1 MSVDLFEKS
10 TRPVSNKN
18 GSNLLMYVGGV
29 HDLVRGVD
37 ELVKIEWSLYCFEYL
52 SKPYE
57 ALRKNAP

>member
-10 TRPVSNKN
+10 TRPASNKN
-18 GSNLLMYVGGV
+18 GSNLVK
-29 HDLVRGVD
+29 GVD